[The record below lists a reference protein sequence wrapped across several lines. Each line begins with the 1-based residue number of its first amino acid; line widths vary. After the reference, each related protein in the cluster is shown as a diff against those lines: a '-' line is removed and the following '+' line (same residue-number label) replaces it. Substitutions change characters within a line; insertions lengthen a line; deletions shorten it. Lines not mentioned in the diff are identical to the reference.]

1 MTAFVE
7 SPYSKNLPNRFPP
20 KQKPLVG
27 PTGRSSPSWPRLHAT
42 EPRAVEFAVVVAH
55 GVRHTVFVGNPA
67 RKREQIV
74 LKLAPHPS
82 LIVHRRSVGLL
93 VGWPPRLR
101 NIPFIGSYIARQTG
115 YDAFAA
121 ANVLA
126 FPYFFFLV
134 CWRLPNRV
142 DLRGEAKPKINSGL
156 N

>member
-74 LKLAPHPS
+74 LKLAHHPT
-82 LIVHRRSVGLL
+82 LIVHRRSVCWL
-93 VGWPPRLR
+93 VGRPVYETSHSSVLISPARPDMTRSRLLMFLLFHTSLFLYAGGCQTASICEEKR
-101 NIPFIGSYIARQTG
+101 NQ
-115 YDAFAA
+115 
-121 ANVLA
+121 
-126 FPYFFFLV
+126 
-134 CWRLPNRV
+134 
-142 DLRGEAKPKINSGL
+142 K
-156 N
+156 